1 MKKSRATYCSAVL
14 TAAVALCAVLMTA
27 RAELPPGAYEELK
40 KNASEVLTVK
50 ILKVETPEGKK
61 GHFLVLLT
69 ARVLGV
75 TRSKSGV
82 EKGQT
87 ISIASY
93 HVTEKARK
101 EGFVGP
107 RIPPLLSAGWTGTV
121 CLNKNPD
128 KKAYDIAAYGE
139 SFEKTGGVASKK
151 CSFELALQQVTGSCL

>member
-1 MKKSRATYCSAVL
+1 VKRRRVTYCSVVL
-14 TAAVALCAVLMTA
+14 PATVTLCTALVTA

-40 KNASEVLTVK
+40 KNASEVMTVK

-61 GHFLVLLT
+61 GHFQVLFT
-69 ARVLGV
+69 AKVLEV

-87 ISIASY
+87 LRIASY

-107 RIPPLLSAGWTGTV
+107 RIPRLLPVGWEGRV
-121 CLNKNPD
+121 YLNKKQD
-128 KKAYDIAAYGE
+128 KTVYDIAAYGE
-139 SFEKTGGVASKK
+139 SFEETRGNISKK
-151 CSFELALQQVTGSCL
+151 